1 MYSTISED
9 YDKII
14 FSLRIHEQYAHESS
28 FVPARLLIGS
38 FVLWNLS
45 HLSQLAIRLSRSNI
59 STRVLIS
66 FFVRSHTIDCYFPGL
81 RGNRIWI
88 LSLKVNF
95 LIDICQLKN
104 QTFQIFRALSNNTI
118 FRKII
123 NIFQNT
129 FVTFCMFS
137 GCVAI
142 ILLHTKNCCKIF
154 SQEKSNIRQTWNTCW
169 ERYQENFGKQQ
180 TRQAKACFSCTVLFT
195 FPLDCVCSRKS
206 LNWKALSQRDGCF
219 FHKSTFY
226 FVLVESL
233 TSSANWILVHMKW
246 KMWRKMGLTCKY

>member
-81 RGNRIWI
+81 RGNRIWM
-88 LSLKVNF
+88 LSFKVKY

-123 NIFQNT
+123 NIFQNI

-137 GCVAI
+137 GCFAI
-142 ILLHTKNCCKIF
+142 ILLRTKSCCKIF

-180 TRQAKACFSCTVLFT
+180 TRQAGVFFMYRVVYFSLRLCLFSKI
-195 FPLDCVCSRKS
+195 FKLEGFVSKR
-206 LNWKALSQRDGCF
+206 RMF
-219 FHKSTFY
+219 FS
-226 FVLVESL
+226 
-233 TSSANWILVHMKW
+233 
-246 KMWRKMGLTCKY
+246 